1 LGETP
6 QVFSAHVLTKQDL
19 AQAEPQGREQF
30 MIGDERVLHSSALPF
45 VKDNAGAAQV
55 SQMAREQGLRQAK
68 NCLHLA
74 NAQGALEQQV
84 DDPEAGGIGEG
95 FEEVGELPHWLPTY
109 AYSHISL
116 AMSSPPLCQ
125 YLAHPMSLVF
135 PSAYDPLSQLK
146 KTGTVA
152 AFAGVGLYF
161 SLIST
166 EVFGSSARAAPLAL
180 C

>member
-1 LGETP
+1 
-6 QVFSAHVLTKQDL
+6 
-19 AQAEPQGREQF
+19 

-95 FEEVGELPHWLPTY
+95 FEELGELPHRLRTY

-125 YLAHPMSLVF
+125 YLAHPTSLEF

-146 KTGTVA
+146 KRARLGTGTLFVC
-152 AFAGVGLYF
+152 VGLYF
-161 SLIST
+161 SLISI